1 VGSGHVGVFRPEPA
15 EDGGLSEDVE
25 VSKIRTVFFDLDGTI
40 IDSMPAHVKAW
51 QAVLSDVGVQPEDL
65 YIELHEGEKA
75 EDTIFRL
82 AAEYGLKMSR
92 EDLLALIERK
102 RQLYR
107 SIAPRGLIPE
117 ARELIDELIRR
128 GVACDVVT
136 GSIRANLN
144 GVVSPEERAL
154 FRHIITA
161 DDYARGKPAPDPYLI
176 ALERSGCSAGEC
188 LVLENAP
195 LGISSAVAAGLR
207 TVAITRTLPA
217 RYLTEA
223 HRVIDRYEDLLT
235 EL

>member
-1 VGSGHVGVFRPEPA
+1 
-15 EDGGLSEDVE
+15 

-40 IDSMPAHVKAW
+40 IDSMPAHVRAW
-51 QAVLSDVGVQPEDL
+51 QKVLSDVGIRLDDL

-82 AAEYGLKMSR
+82 AAEHGLKMSK
-92 EDLLALIERK
+92 EELLALIERK

-107 SIAPRGLIPE
+107 TLAPHGLIPE
-117 ARELIDELIRR
+117 ARRLVEELIRR
-128 GVACDVVT
+128 GVHCDVVT
-136 GSIRANLN
+136 GSIRANMN
-144 GVVSPEERAL
+144 GVVLPGELAL
-154 FRHIITA
+154 FRHIIAA
-161 DDYARGKPAPDPYLI
+161 DDYTRGKPAPDPYLI

-217 RYLTEA
+217 CYLSGA
-223 HRVIDRYEDLLT
+223 HRVIDRYDDLLS

>member
-1 VGSGHVGVFRPEPA
+1 
-15 EDGGLSEDVE
+15 
-25 VSKIRTVFFDLDGTI
+25 VSNIRTVFFDLDGTI

-51 QAVLSDVGVQPEDL
+51 KMVLTDAGVPVDDL

-82 AAEYGLKMSR
+82 AAERGVNMAK
-92 EDLLALIERK
+92 EELLALIERK

-107 SIAPRGLIPE
+107 TLAPHGLIPE
-117 ARELIDELIRR
+117 ARKLIDELIRR
-128 GVACDVVT
+128 GVECDVVT
-136 GSIRANLN
+136 GSIRANMN
-144 GVVSPEERAL
+144 GVVPPEEQAL

-176 ALERSGCSAGEC
+176 ALERSGCAPPEC

-207 TVAITRTLPA
+207 TLAITRTLPA
-217 RYLTEA
+217 RYLTA
-223 HRVIDRYEDLLT
+223 AQRVIERYDEFLT